1 MPASGAIDIRQD
13 DFRLEDHSIVI
24 RTHFSTLKLLRK
36 VSHVVTQ
43 SEEVLLLGVGDPV
56 EKDNPSHDL
65 ELFGSL

>member
-1 MPASGAIDIRQD
+1 
-13 DFRLEDHSIVI
+13 VI